1 MGDKNNY
8 KQERFDSFLN
18 KTIILSSRTYFK
30 KQSNISN
37 KEKTIV
43 DNEDYSAYLQDFI
56 ASDAHLSDIDTI
68 DLSLQLKNALNSLTA
83 IEQSVIFLLFQEE
96 LSQDEAAKILE
107 IWSKSVSRI
116 KVRAIE
122 KLRKYLKGDLNNE
135 RKKFI

>member
-68 DLSLQLKNALNSLTA
+68 DLSLQLKNALKSLTA

-116 KVRAIE
+116 KVRAIK

-135 RKKFI
+135 R

>member
-43 DNEDYSAYLQDFI
+43 DNEDYSDYLPALI
-56 ASDAHLSDIDTI
+56 ASVAHFSDIDTI
-68 DLSLQLKNALNSLTA
+68 DLSLQLKNALKSLTA

-135 RKKFI
+135 R

>member
-56 ASDAHLSDIDTI
+56 ASVAHLSDIDTI
-68 DLSLQLKNALNSLTA
+68 DLSLQLKNALKSLTA

-135 RKKFI
+135 R

>member
-43 DNEDYSAYLQDFI
+43 DNEDYSAYLQDVI

-68 DLSLQLKNALNSLTA
+68 DLSLQLKNALKSLTA

-135 RKKFI
+135 R

>member
-18 KTIILSSRTYFK
+18 KTIILSSRYYFNN
-30 KQSNISN
+30 QSNISN
-37 KEKTIV
+37 KEITIV

-68 DLSLQLKNALNSLTA
+68 DLSLQLKNALKSLTA

-116 KVRAIE
+116 RVRAIE
-122 KLRKYLKGDLNNE
+122 KLRKYLKGELNNV
-135 RKKFI
+135 R

>member
-56 ASDAHLSDIDTI
+56 ARDAHLSDIDKI

-135 RKKFI
+135 R

>member
-43 DNEDYSAYLQDFI
+43 DKEEYSAYLQDFI

-68 DLSLQLKNALNSLTA
+68 DLSLQLKNALKSLTA

-135 RKKFI
+135 R

>member
-43 DNEDYSAYLQDFI
+43 DNEDYSAYLQDFF
-56 ASDAHLSDIDTI
+56 ASDAHLSDIDKI

-135 RKKFI
+135 R

>member
-1 MGDKNNY
+1 M
-8 KQERFDSFLN
+8 
-18 KTIILSSRTYFK
+18 
-30 KQSNISN
+30 
-37 KEKTIV
+37 
-43 DNEDYSAYLQDFI
+43 
-56 ASDAHLSDIDTI
+56 SDIDTI
-68 DLSLQLKNALNSLTA
+68 DLSLQLKNALKSLTA

-135 RKKFI
+135 R

>member
-68 DLSLQLKNALNSLTA
+68 DLSLQLKNALKSLTA
-83 IEQSVIFLLFQEE
+83 IEQSVIFLLQEE

-135 RKKFI
+135 R

>member
-56 ASDAHLSDIDTI
+56 ASDAHLSDIDKI

-116 KVRAIE
+116 KGRAIE

-135 RKKFI
+135 R

>member
-56 ASDAHLSDIDTI
+56 ESDAHLSDIDTI
-68 DLSLQLKNALNSLTA
+68 DLSLQLKNALKSLTA

-135 RKKFI
+135 K

>member
-43 DNEDYSAYLQDFI
+43 DNVDYSAYLQDFI

-68 DLSLQLKNALNSLTA
+68 DLSLQLKNALKSLTA

-135 RKKFI
+135 R

>member
-56 ASDAHLSDIDTI
+56 VSDAHLSDIDTI
-68 DLSLQLKNALNSLTA
+68 DLSLQLKNALKSLTA

-135 RKKFI
+135 R

>member
-43 DNEDYSAYLQDFI
+43 DNEDYSAYLLDFI
-56 ASDAHLSDIDTI
+56 ASDAHLSDIDKI

-135 RKKFI
+135 R

>member
-1 MGDKNNY
+1 MHTC
-8 KQERFDSFLN
+8 L
-18 KTIILSSRTYFK
+18 IL
-30 KQSNISN
+30 I
-37 KEKTIV
+37 
-43 DNEDYSAYLQDFI
+43 
-56 ASDAHLSDIDTI
+56 
-68 DLSLQLKNALNSLTA
+68 QLKNALKSLTA

-135 RKKFI
+135 R

>member
-1 MGDKNNY
+1 M
-8 KQERFDSFLN
+8 
-18 KTIILSSRTYFK
+18 
-30 KQSNISN
+30 
-37 KEKTIV
+37 
-43 DNEDYSAYLQDFI
+43 
-56 ASDAHLSDIDTI
+56 SDIDKI

-135 RKKFI
+135 R

>member
-43 DNEDYSAYLQDFI
+43 DSEDYSAYLQDFI

-68 DLSLQLKNALNSLTA
+68 DLSLQLKNALKSLTA

-135 RKKFI
+135 R

>member
-1 MGDKNNY
+1 MM
-8 KQERFDSFLN
+8 
-18 KTIILSSRTYFK
+18 
-30 KQSNISN
+30 
-37 KEKTIV
+37 
-43 DNEDYSAYLQDFI
+43 
-56 ASDAHLSDIDTI
+56 SDIDTI
-68 DLSLQLKNALNSLTA
+68 DLSLQLKNALKSLTA

-135 RKKFI
+135 R

>member
-56 ASDAHLSDIDTI
+56 ASDAHLSDIDKI

-107 IWSKSVSRI
+107 IWSKYVSRI

-135 RKKFI
+135 R

>member
-30 KQSNISN
+30 KHSNISN

-68 DLSLQLKNALNSLTA
+68 DLSLQLKNALKSLTA

-135 RKKFI
+135 R